1 MLSLISLG
9 GTISMLNLGEGAI
22 PSLNA
27 DDLTSSFKDIN
38 AITFSNIS
46 SPNITFSMLIEVLNL
61 AREEIKKGSR
71 AVIITQGT
79 DTLEESSFFCNLF
92 WDLDEPLIFTG
103 AMKNPSEL
111 GSDYLANI
119 SNAITLA
126 NSELARGLGVLCVLN
141 DSVHSAQFIHKS
153 NSFSLETF
161 TSFNRG
167 LVGEIKEGR
176 FYLFNNNYK
185 RLKLKPLKEITK
197 KVALLKMCLDF
208 DNDMLEYALNNY
220 DGLVISGYGAGH
232 VMARAMPIIQK
243 ANIPIIMTSR
253 CESGKAGLRT
263 YAYAGAEVDLIKNG
277 VIMSEY
283 LSDVKAR
290 ALLISALSLGIT
302 NIKGMIE
309 ELI

>member
-1 MLSLISLG
+1 
-9 GTISMLNLGEGAI
+9 
-22 PSLNA
+22 
-27 DDLTSSFKDIN
+27 
-38 AITFSNIS
+38 
-46 SPNITFSMLIEVLNL
+46 
-61 AREEIKKGSR
+61 
-71 AVIITQGT
+71 
-79 DTLEESSFFCNLF
+79 
-92 WDLDEPLIFTG
+92 
-103 AMKNPSEL
+103 
-111 GSDYLANI
+111 
-119 SNAITLA
+119 
-126 NSELARGLGVLCVLN
+126 
-141 DSVHSAQFIHKS
+141 
-153 NSFSLETF
+153 
-161 TSFNRG
+161 
-167 LVGEIKEGR
+167 
-176 FYLFNNNYK
+176 
-185 RLKLKPLKEITK
+185 
-197 KVALLKMCLDF
+197 MCLDF

-290 ALLISALSLGIT
+290 VLLISALSLGIT